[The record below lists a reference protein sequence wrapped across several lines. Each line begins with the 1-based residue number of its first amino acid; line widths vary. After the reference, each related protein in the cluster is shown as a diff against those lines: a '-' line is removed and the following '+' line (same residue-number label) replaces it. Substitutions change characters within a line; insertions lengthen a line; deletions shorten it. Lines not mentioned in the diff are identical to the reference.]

1 MVKIVLFAAVLLSI
15 TLLPAVY
22 AEPTVSIKLEK
33 PVYGYCEKLFYI
45 IEVSEV
51 TGEPAII
58 HIRDDA
64 GKESSAI
71 PIPIVALENP
81 IPSLVP
87 FEKEIFPL
95 GKYYIEVEYSGQKAT
110 AEFELTDLG
119 KKCIPSTMNTIV
131 ANWISGNIS
140 AGFLI
145 DAFDK
150 FVDKEVID
158 IPFEINEDNVYNIRV
173 PEWVK
178 NAAHWWLQGYISN
191 DEFVDTINYLVENK
205 IISDKAETG
214 NEI

>member
-1 MVKIVLFAAVLLSI
+1 MLFAVVLLPI
-15 TLLPAVY
+15 AFLPTVY
-22 AEPTVSIKLEK
+22 AEPTISIVLEK
-33 PVYGYCEKLFYI
+33 PVYGYCERLFYI
-45 IEVSEV
+45 IEVSKV
-51 TGEPAII
+51 TGDPAII

-71 PIPIVALENP
+71 PVPIVALENP
-81 IPSLVP
+81 VPSRVP
-87 FEKEIFPL
+87 FEKEIFSL
-95 GKYYIEVEYSGQKAT
+95 GKYYIDVEYSGQKTT
-110 AEFELTDLG
+110 AEFELADLG

-131 ANWISGNIS
+131 ANWLSGNIS

-158 IPFEINEDNVYNIRV
+158 IPFEINEGNVYNIRV

-178 NAAHWWLQGYISN
+178 NTAHWWLQGHISN
-191 DEFVDTINYLVENK
+191 DEFADTINYLVENR

-214 NEI
+214 NEV